1 MYNKFDIM
9 MTTVFVY
16 VHCSYIHLHY
26 LHTTCT
32 HYPPR
37 MRCALSCLPMIYDVY
52 YLPMYHLVDCLF
64 TTHAPSPPKSIV
76 LPHVQSLSIPRCFN
90 YTHTYSTVNQT
101 LFQVICLLPPSIS
114 ICMLQLSDSN
124 SLK

>member
-16 VHCSYIHLHY
+16 LCSLFIYSPSLPSYY
-26 LHTTCT
+26 L
-32 HYPPR
+32 YSLSAAY
-37 MRCALSCLPMIYDVY
+37 ALRIILSTYDVV
-52 YLPMYHLVDCLF
+52 LPMYHLVDCLF